1 LSLDKIPNLDQRYVT
16 FVCELG
22 ANYIYHCNLN
32 TSYKK
37 HFLEFGSID
46 TIRKM
51 TGSDFMALP
60 GFYKALF
67 LYIEPGELRTFWWLC
82 RLCMLFNDQLLPVST
97 ISPAFMAWIY
107 PGAKWFY
114 HELIPSSASA
124 LPLEPKS
131 SMAILQLTNCSSFDD
146 AGA

>member
-1 LSLDKIPNLDQRYVT
+1 
-16 FVCELG
+16 
-22 ANYIYHCNLN
+22 
-32 TSYKK
+32 
-37 HFLEFGSID
+37 
-46 TIRKM
+46 
-51 TGSDFMALP
+51 MALP